1 MIRLRTEQI
10 LLTKYGI
17 ISINL
22 VGVKMELSNKMI
34 IDFVFIN
41 LDLTIY
47 ACGRLTN
54 GLAKNTGQISWNS

>member
-1 MIRLRTEQI
+1 MIRRIADQI

-54 GLAKNTGQISWNS
+54 ELTKNMGQIS